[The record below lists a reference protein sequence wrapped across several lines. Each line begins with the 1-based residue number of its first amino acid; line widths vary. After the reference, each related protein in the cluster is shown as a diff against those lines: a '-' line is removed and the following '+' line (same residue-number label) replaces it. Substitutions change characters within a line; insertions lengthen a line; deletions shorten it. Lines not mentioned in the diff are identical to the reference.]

1 METIDLPR
9 HQLIKSLMAQPTEK
23 VADAAIKVWEQMAT
37 QIISIVGED
46 GFNALYARSLF
57 LAQSTFPWLATGP
70 VAPQSDNR
78 FAGLKTS
85 LEAQNSAQ
93 ASEATTLLLITFTDI
108 LSSLMGET
116 LTTHILR
123 LAWGIDPLHGIS
135 KEHHK

>member
-23 VADAAIKVWEQMAT
+23 VADTAIKVWEQMAI
-37 QIISIVGED
+37 QIILIVGED

-57 LAQSTFPWLATGP
+57 LAQSTFPALATGP
-70 VAPQSDNR
+70 LAPQSDNR

-108 LSSLMGET
+108 LSSLVGET
-116 LTTHILR
+116 LTTHILG

-135 KEHHK
+135 KEIQK